1 MTDEQFVTLTPAEFE
16 TLQKY
21 AEYSSKK
28 LTDVLEEFHNGGV
41 LSKYKKDEDDE
52 SIPIDYAGFKLFM
65 ETYLEAD
72 LPDLF
77 CTHMFRSFQ
86 KADTK
91 EEIEGKIDMTLSGA
105 TVLACA
111 SVTGLQTGKIVNN
124 MVGTPVAVKRRTWF
138 GESRQSS
145 EERKT
150 DADVKGKPPRPV
162 STAGEITLNMN
173 DHTHETTGATPADKT
188 NSSTNNTL
196 AVPSVT
202 VTPQT
207 PTTAAKVST
216 LSKTMNYT
224 TARSKNPDEIPSEV
238 EVVHLKDI
246 VCYLSLLEGNRP
258 EDKLQFVFK
267 LYDTDENGNLDNGEM
282 ERIVNQMMHVAE
294 YLGWDVTELRPIL
307 QEMLHE
313 IDYDGDGVVSLEEW
327 IQGGLT
333 TIPLLVLLGLETN
346 IKDDGTHSW
355 RLKHFTSPS
364 YCNFCLNML
373 IGVGKQGLCC
383 TFCKYAAHE
392 RCVSRVPSNCIH
404 TYVKSTRESAK
415 LNHFWI
421 EGNNAGPCDKC
432 KKPIKSYQGLTGLHC
447 RWCQATYHNK
457 CASHIPPECDLGKM
471 RQHTLP
477 PTSIYPGVLE
487 RQSRSRE
494 NSSSENLQDGQVNKH
509 KNMRRMNSMSLDG
522 QGLQINP
529 LPGTFP
535 LLVFINP
542 KSGGKQGV
550 RLLRKMQYL
559 LNPRQVYDLT
569 KGGPMPGLNFFHDLD
584 KFRVLCCGG
593 DGTVGWV
600 LDCIDKSGIQE
611 RPPVAIL
618 PLGTGNDLARCL
630 RWGGGYEGG
639 SMIKCLQQIEA
650 SQSVMMDRWNLKV
663 DHDPET
669 KEKGDPVPLTIMNNY
684 FSVGVDAMICRKFHV
699 MREKHPE
706 KFNSRMKNKLWYFEF
721 GTSETFAASCKKLHE
736 NLTVKVDGKNIDL
749 QSGQRF
755 QGIAVL
761 NIPSVYGGTN
771 LWGTTKKKKKK
782 LALPS
787 STTASKDNID
797 IKYAVQGMG
806 DKMLEVVG
814 VVGAMEVGQIM
825 AGLRA
830 GNRLAQ
836 GHVIEITTTKL
847 FPMQVDGEPW
857 MQVPCK
863 IEITHKNQV
872 PMLMAT
878 PPQQSSIWTCF
889 GKNKATV
896 EDT

>member
-41 LSKYKKDEDDE
+41 LSKYKKDE
-52 SIPIDYAGFKLFM
+52 PIDYAGFKLFM

-91 EEIEGKIDMTLSGA
+91 EEI
-105 TVLACA
+105 
-111 SVTGLQTGKIVNN
+111 
-124 MVGTPVAVKRRTWF
+124 
-138 GESRQSS
+138 
-145 EERKT
+145 